1 MLTPTAGTKVPGYD
15 PELPSQDGDQL
26 IFYKKLSGRFADAAA
41 RLLRASED
49 GPEQGQQAE
58 TYRLM
63 ATTEDE
69 FLSFVER
76 WAAWIARFGG
86 DDRLIK
92 CA

>member
-15 PELPSQDGDQL
+15 PGLPSQDGDQL
-26 IFYKKLSGRFADAAA
+26 IFLQETIRTVRRRRRTSSSR
-41 RLLRASED
+41 
-49 GPEQGQQAE
+49 PEQGQQAE

-63 ATTEDE
+63 ATNEDE

-86 DDRLIK
+86 DGRLIK